1 MSTIK
6 VSIVADDAPSAE
18 SLSRILHGT
27 PGFCCLSTHASGED
41 ALADLPFGDVDVVLM
56 DLSLPGMGGGEC
68 IRRLRQRSEK
78 PLFMVLTVW
87 EDHEKIFES
96 LKAGASG
103 YLLKKTPPA
112 EILEAIVELSRGG
125 SPMSPAIARKVT
137 RFFHSNP
144 STAGEL
150 DELTDRE
157 REVLHHLSQAH
168 SNKEIAARLHI
179 SCDTV
184 RNHLRKIYEKLHV
197 RSRAAATAKY
207 LGR

>member
-1 MSTIK
+1 MPTIK
-6 VSIVADDAPSAE
+6 VSIVEDDAASAE
-18 SLSRILHGT
+18 SLSRILNGT
-27 PGFCCLSTHASGED
+27 PGFRCLSTHATGED
-41 ALADLPFGDVDVVLM
+41 ALIDLPFSDVHVVLM
-56 DLSLPGMGGGEC
+56 DLSLPGIGGAEC

-78 PLFMVLTVW
+78 LLFMVLTVW

-112 EILEAIVELSRGG
+112 EILEAIVDLSRGG
-125 SPMSPAIARKVT
+125 SPMSPGIARKVT
-137 RFFHSNP
+137 RFFHTNP

-157 REVLHHLSQAH
+157 REVLHHLSQGH
-168 SNKEIAARLHI
+168 SNKEIADQI
-179 SCDTV
+179 GIKNNTV
-184 RNHLRKIYEKLHV
+184 RNHVANIYAKIHV
-197 RSRAAATAKY
+197 RSRSAATSKY

>member
-1 MSTIK
+1 MPTIK
-6 VSIVADDAPSAE
+6 VSIVEDDAASAE
-18 SLSRILHGT
+18 SLSRILNGT
-27 PGFCCLSTHASGED
+27 PGFRCLSTHATGED
-41 ALADLPFGDVDVVLM
+41 ALIDLPFSDVHIVLM
-56 DLSLPGMGGGEC
+56 DLSLPGIGGAEC

-78 PLFMVLTVW
+78 LLFMVLTVW

-112 EILEAIVELSRGG
+112 EILEAIVELSLGG

-137 RFFHSNP
+137 RFFHTNP

-150 DELTDRE
+150 GELTDRE

-168 SNKEIAARLHI
+168 SNKEIAAHLQI
-179 SCDTV
+179 SYDTV
-184 RNHLRKIYEKLHV
+184 RNHLRSIYEKLHV